1 MIQINQSLQE
11 VKEEF
16 FSICRE
22 NQIPIHNKAALLYEL
37 STRLEADKKNS
48 LFRQMI
54 LLALADNGVLLNYFG
69 IFQEGEEEEEFQC
82 IKENYERLAVDDKLQ
97 QEMSFKWKGAL
108 ASCMNSSKIDA
119 QCDVN
124 EMSYEEKTRQ
134 AVRLYQ
140 KFMEKSEKESY
151 G

>member
-1 MIQINQSLQE
+1 MIQMNQSLQK

-22 NQIPIHNKAALLYEL
+22 EQIPTHNKAALLYEL
-37 STRLEADKKNS
+37 STRLQENKNNS
-48 LFRQMI
+48 LLRQMI
-54 LLALADNGVLLNYFG
+54 LLVLADNDVLLNHFCSYR
-69 IFQEGEEEEEFQC
+69 EGEEEEFQC
-82 IKENYERLAVDDKLQ
+82 VKENYKRLETDDKLQ
-97 QEMSFKWKGAL
+97 QEMSLKWKEVW
-108 ASCMNSSKIDA
+108 ASCTKSPRINA